1 MRTQW
6 TIEIAKALPSY
17 NTYEKMHKWAK
28 KKLKDDWYLIVME
41 AVHGLTFKKI
51 PTPCTLRVTVY
62 HKLQRQRD
70 ILNVGTTA
78 DKLVLDALTRPKPP
92 KTRGL
97 GILPDD
103 DSRSIKEVTLSLK
116 KGEADA
122 TILVFRRYHGN

>member
-17 NTYEKMHKWAK
+17 NTYEKMHYRTK
-28 KKLKDDWYLIVME
+28 KRLKDLWYTLVME

-51 PTPCTLRVTVY
+51 PTPVTLRGTVY
-62 HKLQRQRD
+62 HKLQRRRD
-70 ILNVGTTA
+70 ILNMGTTL
-78 DKLVLDALTRPKPP
+78 DKLVVDALTKPSESQP
-92 KTRGL
+92 RGL
-97 GILPDD
+97 GLLPDD
-103 DSRSIKEVTLSLK
+103 DYKSIREVTLSLK